1 MTGHDAMH
9 SSDGLQLLAVDTAG
23 IQKYIFS
30 SNRLRENIG
39 ASHLIASVTGRWAF
53 EAILKATSQIG
64 GHHNVLD
71 ADGILSDVT
80 IERSDTAAEVLYSG
94 GGNFVVLFR
103 DINMQKRFVQTL
115 SRRVLQEA
123 PGLRLM
129 IHSVPFVLGK
139 DVLGEKLKQL
149 FQDMKAKRSTEP
161 NAMPAAGLS
170 VTVMC
175 RSTALPGVNVA
186 PETKDDPDPR
196 PASSEVLAKLDAAD
210 SANARLESTFPLDQ
224 GYEYPLDFD
233 DLGRTRGE
241 SSLIA
246 IVHADGDGIG
256 KRIEAIGEQYKHPD
270 QLRKHIDELR
280 RFSLKLDEA
289 AQTALSSTTETLKG
303 MISDNSEADSKEI
316 VHSILGNRL
325 KTVLKQKDETTHY
338 LPFRPLVFGG
348 DDVTFISD
356 GRIGLALTLEYLHQF
371 QTETKRLLGE
381 QLTACAGVAIVK
393 SHYPFARAY
402 ELAEELSKSAKKY
415 RRESASDHCC
425 LDWHF
430 TTGGIYGDLTEIRQR
445 EYTVKA
451 GTLTLRPVTASD
463 GEMRSWGTVSAA
475 LTAFQSGD
483 WQEKRNK
490 AKMLREKLRGGRE
503 SVREFETLYGHSLP
517 ELDGFESGWSADG
530 YSGYFD
536 AIELMDLYLPL
547 LQEENVNEPDA
558 AS

>member
-1 MTGHDAMH
+1 MTGRDAMH
-9 SSDGLQLLAVDTAG
+9 SSDELQLLAVDTVG

-53 EAILKATSQIG
+53 EAILKATSEIG

-129 IHSVPFVLGK
+129 IHSVAFVLGK

-149 FQDMKAKRSTEP
+149 FQELKAKRSTEP

-175 RSTALPGVNVA
+175 RSTALPAVNVA
-186 PETKDDPDPR
+186 PETKNDPDPR

-210 SANARLESTFPLDQ
+210 SANTRLESTFPLDQ

-233 DLGRTRGE
+233 DLGRSRGE
-241 SSLIA
+241 ASLIA
-246 IVHADGDGIG
+246 LVHADGDGIG
-256 KRIEAIGEQYKHPD
+256 KRIEAIGNQYKHPGQLREHVD
-270 QLRKHIDELR
+270 QLRW
-280 RFSLKLDEA
+280 FSRNLAQA
-289 AQTALSSTTETLKG
+289 AQNAQKG
-303 MISDNSEADSKEI
+303 TVEHLWQLASDSVKVAELFE
-316 VHSILGNRL
+316 R
-325 KTVLKQKDETTHY
+325 HY
-338 LPFRPLVFGG
+338 VPFRPLVFGG
-348 DDVTFISD
+348 DDITFVSD
-356 GRIGLALTLEYLHQF
+356 GRIGLALTLEYLQRFQF
-371 QTETKRLLGE
+371 ETEQLLNE
-381 QLTACAGVAIVK
+381 RLTACAGVAIVK

-415 RRESASDHCC
+415 RRESAPDHCC

-451 GTLTLRPVTASD
+451 GSLTLRPVTTSD
-463 GEMRSWGTVSAA
+463 NQMRSWGTIAA
-475 LTAFQSGD
+475 VLATFQGD
-483 WQEKRNK
+483 NWQEKRNK

-503 SVREFETLYGHSLP
+503 SVKEFEALYGHPLP
-517 ELDGFESGWSADG
+517 ELDGFESGWADG
-530 YSGYFD
+530 YCGYFD
-536 AIELMDLYLPL
+536 ALELMDLYLPL
-547 LQEENVNEPDA
+547 LQERVDEAHA

>member
-1 MTGHDAMH
+1 MIGHDAMH
-9 SSDGLQLLAVDTAG
+9 SSAELQLLAVDTAG

-53 EAILKATSQIG
+53 EAILKATSEIG
-64 GHHNVLD
+64 EHHNVLD
-71 ADGILSDVT
+71 VDGTLSDVM
-80 IERSDTAAEVLYSG
+80 IEQPDTAAEVLYSG

-103 DINMQKRFVQTL
+103 NGNMQKRFVQTL

-139 DVLGEKLKQL
+139 NVLGEKLKQL
-149 FQDMKAKRSTEP
+149 FQEMKAKRSTEP

-175 RSTALPGVNVA
+175 RSTALPAVNVA
-186 PETKDDPDPR
+186 PETKDDLDPR
-196 PASSEVLAKLDAAD
+196 PSSSEVLAKLDAAD
-210 SANARLESTFPLDQ
+210 SANTRLKSTFPLEQ
-224 GYEYPLDFD
+224 GHEYPLDFD

-241 SSLIA
+241 ASLIA
-246 IVHADGDGIG
+246 VVHADGDDIG
-256 KRIEAIGEQYKHPD
+256 KRIEAIGVQYKSPAH
-270 QLRKHIDELR
+270 LRQHINELR
-280 RFSLKLDEA
+280 WFSRNLAQA
-289 AQTALSSTTETLKG
+289 AQNAQKRTVEHLWQLA
-303 MISDNSEADSKEI
+303 SDSVEVAELFERRY
-316 VHSILGNRL
+316 V
-325 KTVLKQKDETTHY
+325 
-338 LPFRPLVFGG
+338 PFRPLVFGG
-348 DDVTFISD
+348 DDITFVSD
-356 GRIGLALTLEYLHQF
+356 GRIGLALTVEYLQRF
-371 QTETKRLLGE
+371 QHETEQLLNE
-381 QLTACAGVAIVK
+381 RLTACAGIAIVR

-415 RRESASDHCC
+415 RRESAPDHCC

-451 GTLTLRPVTASD
+451 GSLTLRPVTTSD
-463 GEMRSWGTVSAA
+463 NQMRSWGTIAA
-475 LTAFQSGD
+475 GLVMFQSGD

-503 SVREFETLYGHSLP
+503 SVKEFEALYGHPLP
-517 ELDGFESGWSADG
+517 ELDGFESGWADG
-530 YSGYFD
+530 YCGYFD
-536 AIELMDLYLPL
+536 ALELMDLYLPL
-547 LQEENVNEPDA
+547 LQERVDETHA

>member
-9 SSDGLQLLAVDTAG
+9 SSNGLQLLAVDTAG

-53 EAILKATSQIG
+53 EAILKATSEIG

-71 ADGILSDVT
+71 VDGTLSDVM
-80 IERSDTAAEVLYSG
+80 IEQPDTAAEVLYSG

-103 DINMQKRFVQTL
+103 NGNMQKRFVQTL

-129 IHSVPFVLGK
+129 IHSVPFALGK

-149 FQDMKAKRSTEP
+149 FQEMKAKRSTEP

-170 VTVMC
+170 VSVMC
-175 RSTALPGVNVA
+175 RSTSLPAVNVA
-186 PETKDDPDPR
+186 PETKGDPDPR
-196 PASSEVLAKLDAAD
+196 PASSEVLAKLAAAD

-241 SSLIA
+241 ASLIA
-246 IVHADGDGIG
+246 VVHADGDGIG
-256 KRIEAIGEQYKHPD
+256 KRIEDIGNQYKHPA
-270 QLRKHIDELR
+270 QSREYIKNLRW
-280 RFSLKLDEA
+280 FSRNLAQA
-289 AQTALSSTTETLKG
+289 AQNAQKG
-303 MISDNSEADSKEI
+303 TVEHLWQLASDSVKVAELFE
-316 VHSILGNRL
+316 R
-325 KTVLKQKDETTHY
+325 HY
-338 LPFRPLVFGG
+338 VPFRPLVFGG
-348 DDVTFISD
+348 DDVTFVSD
-356 GRIGLALTLEYLHQF
+356 GRIGLALTLEYLQRFQF
-371 QTETKRLLGE
+371 ETEQLLNE
-381 QLTACAGVAIVK
+381 RLTACAGIAIVK

-415 RRESASDHCC
+415 RREYAPDACC

-430 TTGGIYGDLTEIRQR
+430 TTGGIHGDLTEIRQR

>member
-1 MTGHDAMH
+1 MY
-9 SSDGLQLLAVDTAG
+9 SSDELQLLAVDTAA

-53 EAILKATSQIG
+53 EAILKATSDTG

-71 ADGILSDVT
+71 ADGTLSEVT
-80 IERSDTAAEVLYSG
+80 IEQSDTGAEVLYSG

-103 DINMQKRFVQTL
+103 NGNMQKRFVQSL

-129 IHSVPFVLGK
+129 IHSVPFVLGR

-149 FQDMKAKRSTEP
+149 FQEMKAKRSTEP

-175 RSTALPGVNVA
+175 QSTALPAVDTRKTGDGN
-186 PETKDDPDPR
+186 ER
-196 PASSEVLAKLDAAD
+196 PTSAEVLAKLDAAD
-210 SANARLESTFPLDQ
+210 SANTRLKSTFPLEQ
-224 GYEYPLDFD
+224 GHEYPLDFD

-241 SSLIA
+241 ASLIA
-246 IVHADGDGIG
+246 VVHADGDGIG
-256 KRIEAIGEQYKHPD
+256 KKIEAIGVQYKSPAH
-270 QLRKHIDELR
+270 LREHINELR
-280 RFSLKLDEA
+280 WFSQNLAQA
-289 AQTALSSTTETLKG
+289 AQNAQKG
-303 MISDNSEADSKEI
+303 TVERLWQLASDSVEVAE
-316 VHSILGNRL
+316 LFER
-325 KTVLKQKDETTHY
+325 HY
-338 LPFRPLVFGG
+338 VPFRPLVFGG
-348 DDVTFISD
+348 DDVTFVSD
-356 GRIGLALTLEYLHQF
+356 GRIGLALTLEYLQRFQF
-371 QTETKRLLGE
+371 ETEQLLNE
-381 QLTACAGVAIVK
+381 RLTACAGVAIVK

-415 RRESASDHCC
+415 RRESAPDHCC

-451 GTLTLRPVTASD
+451 GSLTLRPVTISD
-463 GEMRSWGTVSAA
+463 NQMRSWGTIAA
-475 LTAFQSGD
+475 VLAAFQGD
-483 WQEKRNK
+483 NWQEKRNK

-503 SVREFETLYGHSLP
+503 SVKEFEAIYGHSLP
-517 ELDGFESGWSADG
+517 VLDGFESGWADG
-530 YSGYFD
+530 YCGYFD
-536 AIELMDLYLPL
+536 ALELMDLYLPL
-547 LQEENVNEPDA
+547 LQERVDEAHA

>member
-1 MTGHDAMH
+1 MIEHSAMH
-9 SSDGLQLLAVDTAG
+9 SSNELQLLAVDTAG

-39 ASHLIASVTGRWAF
+39 ASHLIASVTGQWAF
-53 EAILKATSQIG
+53 EAILKATSELG
-64 GHHNVLD
+64 GHHNILD
-71 ADGILSDVT
+71 VDGTLSDVK
-80 IERSDTAAEVLYSG
+80 IEQPDTAAEVLYSG

-103 DINMQKRFVQTL
+103 NGNMQKRFVQTL

-129 IHSVPFVLGK
+129 IHSVPFVLDK

-149 FQDMKAKRSTEP
+149 FQEMKAKRSTEP
-161 NAMPAAGLS
+161 SAMPAAGLS

-175 RSTALPGVNVA
+175 HSTALPAVGMA
-186 PETKDDPDPR
+186 GKTGDDDER
-196 PASSEVLAKLDAAD
+196 PASAEVLAKLDAAD
-210 SANARLESTFPLDQ
+210 SANSRLERTFPLEQDHK
-224 GYEYPLDFD
+224 YPLDFD

-241 SSLIA
+241 TSLIA
-246 IVHADGDGIG
+246 VVHADGDGIG
-256 KRIEAIGEQYKHPD
+256 KRIEAIGVQYKSPAH
-270 QLRKHIDELR
+270 LRKHVNELR
-280 RFSLKLDEA
+280 WFSRNLAQA
-289 AQTALSSTTETLKG
+289 AQNAQKG
-303 MISDNSEADSKEI
+303 TVEHLWQLASDSVKVAELFE
-316 VHSILGNRL
+316 R
-325 KTVLKQKDETTHY
+325 HY
-338 LPFRPLVFGG
+338 VPFRPLVFGG
-348 DDVTFISD
+348 DDITFVSD
-356 GRIGLALTLEYLHQF
+356 GRIGLALTLEYLQRFQF
-371 QTETKRLLGE
+371 ETEQLLNE
-381 QLTACAGVAIVK
+381 RLTACAGVAIVK

-415 RRESASDHCC
+415 RRESAPDHCC

-451 GTLTLRPVTASD
+451 GSLTLRPVTTSD
-463 GEMRSWGTVSAA
+463 NQMRSWGTIAA
-475 LTAFQSGD
+475 VLAAFQGD
-483 WQEKRNK
+483 NWQEKRNK

-503 SVREFETLYGHSLP
+503 SVKEFEALYGHPLP